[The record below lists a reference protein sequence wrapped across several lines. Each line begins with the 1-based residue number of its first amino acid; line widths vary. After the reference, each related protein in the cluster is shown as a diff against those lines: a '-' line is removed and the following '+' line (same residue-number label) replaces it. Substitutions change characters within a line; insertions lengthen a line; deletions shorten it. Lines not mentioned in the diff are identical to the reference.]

1 MYKIGDDMEKIE
13 KDKYESVVYLL
24 NIMKQ
29 NYVAYFGEENK
40 FVKKIDTEIPL
51 LNKKIGKRKKIKYE
65 LDYSNCPKI
74 IEAYSIEECLE
85 ILNRTLI
92 LRK

>member
-29 NYVAYFGEENK
+29 NYVAYFGEDKK

-51 LNKKIGKRKKIKYE
+51 LNKKIGKRKKIKFE